1 MNACFLY
8 ADCYCASSFE
18 SIILSHLEYI
28 LQIDEYSVIS
38 MALTLKEENLDAPEK
53 RQKCTVSVVGCGRVG
68 LATACL
74 FAEAGFRVIGAD
86 ANSRVVALLKKG
98 KAPLSEIGLEEL
110 LKKHMKNGSFTA
122 TRDIK
127 EAASTSEVIVLVVPT
142 QIDQKKKPDYNHI
155 ERPAKEIGKGL
166 HAGSLVIV
174 ASTTGLGIAD
184 TAVRET
190 LEKASGLKAGIDFG
204 LACSP
209 TRSAP
214 GRTLK
219 DIITHSRVV
228 GAINKR
234 SLEVASLVLKAIV
247 EGGIVK
253 VRDMKT
259 AEAIELFEKAH
270 RDVNLALANDF
281 ARFCEK
287 TGIDYLEVRKAANTQ
302 PYCHLSSPG
311 MGNGYY
317 SKDSYLLLE
326 EAENANA
333 KLGMLLTARKTND
346 AMPSH
351 TLRLTREALRSCGK
365 PLRRARISVFGVSPW
380 PNVKESHGSS
390 TKKLVS
396 MLKKKGAFVQV
407 YDPFFSPKE
416 LMELGYP
423 TKSSLTKTVEGTD
436 CIIIAAGHD
445 RFRRLNLGRINVF
458 VKNPAAIVDMGHV
471 IDPAR
476 AERAKFVYRGLG
488 RGAWAE

>member
-1 MNACFLY
+1 MG
-8 ADCYCASSFE
+8 
-18 SIILSHLEYI
+18 
-28 LQIDEYSVIS
+28 
-38 MALTLKEENLDAPEK
+38 LTLKEENLTTPEK
-53 RQKCTVSVVGCGRVG
+53 RQKYTVSIVGCGRAG

-127 EAASTSEVIVLVVPT
+127 EAASTSEIIVLAVPT
-142 QIDQKKKPDYNHI
+142 QIDQKKKPDYTQI
-155 ERPAKEIGKGL
+155 ERQAKEIGKGL
-166 HAGSLVIV
+166 HPGSLVIT
-174 ASTTGLGIAD
+174 ASTAGLEIAEK
-184 TAVRET
+184 TIKET
-190 LEKASGLKAGIDFG
+190 LEKASGLKAGVDFS

-209 TRSAP
+209 TRAAP
-214 GRTLK
+214 GQALK
-219 DIITHSRVV
+219 DIITHPRVV
-228 GAINKR
+228 GAANQR
-234 SLEVASLVLKAIV
+234 SLEVASLVMEAIV

-259 AEAIELFEKAH
+259 AEAVELFEKSH
-270 RDVNLALANDF
+270 RDINLALANDF

-287 TGIDYLEVRKAANTQ
+287 TGIDYLEAQKAANTQ

-311 MGNGYY
+311 MGDGYI

-333 KLGMLLTARKTND
+333 KLGMLLTARNTND
-346 AMPSH
+346 AMLSH
-351 TLRLTREALRSCGK
+351 TLYLTREALRSCGK
-365 PLRRARISVFGVSPW
+365 PLRRARISVFGVSSC

-396 MLKKKGAFVQV
+396 MLKRKGAFVQV

-416 LMELGYP
+416 LMEMGYP
-423 TKSSLTKTVEGTD
+423 TKGSLTKTVEGAD
-436 CIIIAAGHD
+436 CIIIAVGHD
-445 RFRRLNLGRINVF
+445 RFRRMNLGRINVF
-458 VKNPAAIVDMGHV
+458 VKNPAAIVDMGQV

-476 AERAKFVYRGLG
+476 AERAKLLYRGVG
-488 RGAWAE
+488 RGAWAG